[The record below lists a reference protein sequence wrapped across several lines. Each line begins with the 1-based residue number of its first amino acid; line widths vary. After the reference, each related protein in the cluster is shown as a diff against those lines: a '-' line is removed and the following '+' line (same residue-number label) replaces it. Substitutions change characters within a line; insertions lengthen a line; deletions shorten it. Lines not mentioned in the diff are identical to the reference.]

1 MKKEGRS
8 MEWFKKGN
16 KKYILG
22 IFAIAILL
30 FLPMFLNPYY
40 ENGDTLY
47 HVANLSSMVQV
58 IQNNFF
64 DGIFEKILPFIG
76 NNFGYGTRLFYPPL
90 AHTVTAYMAYFLDFF
105 SIDMLDTMKIMHFL
119 VFLFSGIIMFYCSNR
134 FFKDSKLSFIAS
146 LIYMTSA
153 YHLNEI
159 YVRDAEAESMIFL
172 FLPLILTS
180 IKELLE
186 GNKKLF
192 YPLFIIGYVGGILSH
207 FTLMIYFTIF
217 LGISML
223 FFHKKI
229 FKKEFLV
236 PFLKAC
242 GLVLLLT
249 LFFFEPLLEHK
260 FLGNYRVYEKWVMS
274 WGIQHTALWGFEYF
288 APFAKDDIYFFF
300 SIVTIIM
307 LVAVARYQRKTLK
320 QEKYKLV
327 LIFGLLSLW
336 LSTVYFPWIIMPYT
350 FFMIQFGWRLVA
362 FVILAVSFLAPLAIK
377 NVKSKVLYSLIVIG
391 LVLSGFASIH
401 FASTTPVDLSNIE
414 YVYGMGWQREYLP
427 VNTET
432 NKEYFDTRD
441 DSIHFMEGNGSAI
454 IIEDEVP
461 YLKFQLDTVGFSS
474 VELPRLFYFG
484 YVLKDQDGKKYPVFE
499 NGNGF
504 VQANLPS
511 GTYTMDFEG
520 SLVYKICFCISMTT
534 FVLVFL
540 YIFGKIIFK
549 LSKKRIKRK

>member
-1 MKKEGRS
+1 MK
-8 MEWFKKGN
+8 WLKKGN
-16 KKYILG
+16 KKYIFG
-22 IFAIAILL
+22 ILIISVLL

-40 ENGDTLY
+40 QNGDTVF
-47 HVANLSSMVQV
+47 HVANISSMLHV
-58 IQNNFF
+58 IRNDFF
-64 DGIFEKILPFIG
+64 GGIFEKILPFIA
-76 NNFGYGTRLFYPPL
+76 NNFGYGTRIFYPPL
-90 AHTVTAYMAYFLDFF
+90 AHTVTAYLAYFLEFL
-105 SIDMLDTMKIMHFL
+105 SIDLLDTMKIVHFL
-119 VFLFSGIIMFYCSNR
+119 VFFCSGIIMFYCSNR
-134 FFKDSKLSFIAS
+134 FFKKPKLSFIAS

-172 FLPLILTS
+172 FLPLIITA

-192 YPLFIIGYVGGILSH
+192 YPFFIVGYVGGILSH

-223 FFHKKI
+223 FFYKKI
-229 FKKEFLV
+229 FQKEFLI
-236 PFLKAC
+236 PFIKAC

-249 LFFFEPLLEHK
+249 LFFFEPLFEHK
-260 FLGNYRVYEKWVMS
+260 LLGNYRVYEKWVMS

-288 APFAKDDIYFFF
+288 VPFDKDNIYFFL

-307 LVAVARYQRKTLK
+307 LVVVARYQRKTLK
-320 QEKYKLV
+320 QDKYKLV
-327 LIFGLLSLW
+327 LVFGLLSLW

-377 NVKSKVLYSLIVIG
+377 NVKSKLLYALIVFG
-391 LVLSGFASIH
+391 LVVSGFASIH
-401 FASTTPVDLSNIE
+401 FATTNPVDLNHIE

-427 VNTET
+427 VSTET

-441 DSIHFMEGNGSAI
+441 DAIVFMEGNGNAI
-454 IIEDEVP
+454 ILENQVP
-461 YLKFQLDTVGFSS
+461 YLKFQIDASEEVS

-484 YVLKDQDGKKYPVFE
+484 YVLKDQDGQQIPVFE

-504 VQANLPS
+504 VQANLSS
-511 GTYTMDFEG
+511 GVYTLDFEG
-520 SLVYKICFCISMTT
+520 SLAYKICLAISMIT
-534 FVLVFL
+534 FGL
-540 YIFGKIIFK
+540 IIFSVLGK
-549 LSKKRIKRK
+549 QILRNQRKKK

>member
-1 MKKEGRS
+1 
-8 MEWFKKGN
+8 
-16 KKYILG
+16 
-22 IFAIAILL
+22 
-30 FLPMFLNPYY
+30 
-40 ENGDTLY
+40 
-47 HVANLSSMVQV
+47 
-58 IQNNFF
+58 
-64 DGIFEKILPFIG
+64 
-76 NNFGYGTRLFYPPL
+76 
-90 AHTVTAYMAYFLDFF
+90 
-105 SIDMLDTMKIMHFL
+105 
-119 VFLFSGIIMFYCSNR
+119 
-134 FFKDSKLSFIAS
+134 
-146 LIYMTSA
+146 
-153 YHLNEI
+153 
-159 YVRDAEAESMIFL
+159 
-172 FLPLILTS
+172 
-180 IKELLE
+180 
-186 GNKKLF
+186 
-192 YPLFIIGYVGGILSH
+192 
-207 FTLMIYFTIF
+207 
-217 LGISML
+217 
-223 FFHKKI
+223 
-229 FKKEFLV
+229 
-236 PFLKAC
+236 
-242 GLVLLLT
+242 
-249 LFFFEPLLEHK
+249 
-260 FLGNYRVYEKWVMS
+260 
-274 WGIQHTALWGFEYF
+274 
-288 APFAKDDIYFFF
+288 
-300 SIVTIIM
+300 M

-427 VNTET
+427 VNAET

-534 FVLVFL
+534 FVLVFF

>member
-1 MKKEGRS
+1 MK
-8 MEWFKKGN
+8 WFYKGN

-22 IFAIAILL
+22 IFVISVLL

-40 ENGDTLY
+40 QNGDTLY
-47 HVANLSSMVQV
+47 HVANISSMVQV
-58 IQNNFF
+58 IQNDFF
-64 DGIFEKILPFIG
+64 DGIFEKILPFIA

-90 AHTVTAYMAYFLDFF
+90 AHTITAYVAYFLNFL
-105 SIDMLDTMKIMHFL
+105 SIDLLDSMKIMHFFI
-119 VFLFSGIIMFYCSNR
+119 FLFSGIIMFTCSNR
-134 FFKDSKLSFIAS
+134 FFKDSKLSFLAS

-159 YVRDAEAESMIFL
+159 YVRDAQAESMIFL

-186 GNKKLF
+186 GNKSYF
-192 YPLFIIGYVGGILSH
+192 TPLFVIGYVGGILSH

-223 FFHKKI
+223 FFYKKI

-242 GLVLLLT
+242 GFVLLLT

-274 WGIQHTALWGFEYF
+274 LGIQHTALWGFEYF

-300 SIVTIIM
+300 SIVTIVM
-307 LVAVARYQRKTLK
+307 LVAVAKYQRKNLK
-320 QEKYKLV
+320 QEKYKFV
-327 LIFGLLSLW
+327 FIFGLLSLW

-350 FFMIQFGWRLVA
+350 LFMIQFGWRLVA
-362 FVILAVSFLAPLAIK
+362 FVILAVSFLAPLSVKNIK
-377 NVKSKVLYSLIVIG
+377 SNIVYML
-391 LVLSGFASIH
+391 LVVFLVISGFSSIH
-401 FASTTPVDLSNIE
+401 FASTEPVDLNNIE

-427 VNTET
+427 VATEA

-441 DSIHFMEGNGSAI
+441 ESIHFMEGSGSAI
-454 IIEDEVP
+454 VIENDVP
-461 YLKFQLDTVGFSS
+461 YLKFQLDTEGVSA
-474 VELPRLFYFG
+474 VELPRLFYYG
-484 YVLKDQDGKKYPVFE
+484 YVLKDQDGKEYPVFE

-504 VQANLPS
+504 IEANLPS
-511 GTYTMDFEG
+511 GTYTIDFEG
-520 SLVYKICFCISMTT
+520 SLPYKICFCISMTT
-534 FVLVFL
+534 FVLIVF
-540 YIFGKIIFK
+540 YAFGKLIFK
-549 LSKKRIKRK
+549 VSRKKK

>member
-1 MKKEGRS
+1 MF

-22 IFAIAILL
+22 LFVISVIL
-30 FLPMFLNPYY
+30 FLPMFMSPYY
-40 ENGDTLY
+40 KNGDTVF
-47 HVANLSSMVQV
+47 HVANLSSMITV
-58 IQNNFF
+58 IKQNFW
-64 DGIFEKILPFIG
+64 DGLFERILPFIA

-90 AHTVTAYMAYFLDFF
+90 AHTITAYLAYFLEFF
-105 SIDMLDTMKIMHFL
+105 SIDLLGTIKLVHFL
-119 VFLFSGIIMFYCSNR
+119 VFFFSGIIMFYCSNR

-153 YHLNEI
+153 YHLNEV
-159 YVRDAEAESMIFL
+159 YVRDAQAESMIFL

-223 FFHKKI
+223 FFYKKI

-236 PFLKAC
+236 PFLKTC
-242 GLVLLLT
+242 VLVLLLT

-288 APFAKDDIYFFF
+288 VPFAKDDIYFYF
-300 SIVTIIM
+300 SIVTIIL
-307 LVAVARYQRKTLK
+307 LVALAKYQRKALK

-327 LIFGLLSLW
+327 LTFGLLSLW

-391 LVLSGFASIH
+391 LVVSGFASIH
-401 FASTTPVDLSNIE
+401 FASATPVDLGNIE

-427 VNTET
+427 VATET

-441 DSIHFMEGNGSAI
+441 ESIVFMKGEGDAI
-454 IIEDEVP
+454 IIENEAP
-461 YLKFQLDTVGFSS
+461 YLKFQLDTTEEVSIEF
-474 VELPRLFYFG
+474 PRLFYFG
-484 YVLKDQDGKKYPVFE
+484 YVLRDQNGKEYPVFE

-504 VQANLPS
+504 VQANLSS
-511 GTYTMDFEG
+511 GVYTLDFEG
-520 SLVYKICFCISMTT
+520 SLAYKICFCISMTT
-534 FVLVFL
+534 FILILLYVF
-540 YIFGKIIFK
+540 GQRIFK
-549 LSKKRIKRK
+549 FRQKKIKKEIVV

>member
-1 MKKEGRS
+1 MK
-8 MEWFKKGN
+8 WLKKGN
-16 KKYILG
+16 KKYIFG
-22 IFAIAILL
+22 ILIISVLL

-40 ENGDTLY
+40 QNGDTVF
-47 HVANLSSMVQV
+47 HVANISSMLHV
-58 IQNNFF
+58 IRNDFF
-64 DGIFEKILPFIG
+64 GGIFEKILPFIA
-76 NNFGYGTRLFYPPL
+76 NNFGYGTRIFYPPL
-90 AHTVTAYMAYFLDFF
+90 AHTVTAYLAYFLEFL
-105 SIDMLDTMKIMHFL
+105 SIDLLDTMKIVHFL
-119 VFLFSGIIMFYCSNR
+119 VFFCSGIIMFYCSNR
-134 FFKDSKLSFIAS
+134 FFKKPKLSFIAS

-172 FLPLILTS
+172 FLPLIITA
-180 IKELLE
+180 IKVLLE
-186 GNKKLF
+186 DNKKLF
-192 YPLFIIGYVGGILSH
+192 YPFFIVGYVGGILSH

-223 FFHKKI
+223 FFYKKI
-229 FKKEFLV
+229 FQKEFLI

-249 LFFFEPLLEHK
+249 LFFFEPLFEHK
-260 FLGNYRVYEKWVMS
+260 LLGNYRVYEKWVMS

-288 APFAKDDIYFFF
+288 VPFAKDNIYFFL

-307 LVAVARYQRKTLK
+307 LVVVARYQRKTLK
-320 QEKYKLV
+320 QDKYKLV
-327 LIFGLLSLW
+327 LVFGLLSLW

-377 NVKSKVLYSLIVIG
+377 NVKSKLLYALIVFG
-391 LVLSGFASIH
+391 LVVSGFASIH
-401 FASTTPVDLSNIE
+401 FATTNPVDLNYIE

-427 VNTET
+427 VSTET

-441 DSIHFMEGNGSAI
+441 DAIVFMEGNGNAI
-454 IIEDEVP
+454 ILENQVP
-461 YLKFQLDTVGFSS
+461 YLKFQIDASEEVS

-484 YVLKDQDGKKYPVFE
+484 YVLKDQDGQQIPVFE

-504 VQANLPS
+504 VQANLSS
-511 GTYTMDFEG
+511 GVYTLDFEG
-520 SLVYKICFCISMTT
+520 SLAYKICLAISMIT
-534 FVLVFL
+534 FGL
-540 YIFGKIIFK
+540 IIFSVLGK
-549 LSKKRIKRK
+549 QILRNQRKKK